1 MKKMNRLN
9 ILIYIY
15 MYIYLENVNI
25 FYYINILIYLKDQF
39 CGQINTKVYI

>member
-1 MKKMNRLN
+1 
-9 ILIYIY
+9 

>member
-1 MKKMNRLN
+1 
-9 ILIYIY
+9 

-39 CGQINTKVYI
+39 CGQINTKDVYLLNYKHLKFVNNLM

>member
-1 MKKMNRLN
+1 
-9 ILIYIY
+9 

-39 CGQINTKVYI
+39 CDQINTKVYI